1 MRKIINISLF
11 LLDSCKVG
19 CKGCY
24 AVHPTRDRAK
34 VLDNFRKAV
43 EYFTSSDLLTFS
55 PEHEI
60 TVNLETSGLFSSNRK
75 LLLSSDFIRLLDS
88 VDSLRDKGY
97 RVELE
102 NTDII
107 TPKSWMMVD
116 TCEMLLDRYGLMLD
130 VATPV
135 KRYWNGVENISVPN
149 AVPQGGMGWLSKHI
163 KLNYIPIQTS
173 TTPPSSKFYIY
184 NQYGCDLGSGSDT
197 KGESGFES
205 NNYRYR
211 DDGIWNEY
219 TYHLMI
225 DDQAFYLC
233 PLLHHQ
239 GKLLRSVRIELTK
252 ESIQDTI
259 ILIDTK
265 YKV

>member
-34 VLDNFRKAV
+34 VLDNFSKAV
-43 EYFTSSDLLTFS
+43 EYFTSSDLLTFA
-55 PEHEI
+55 PDHEI

-75 LLLSSDFIRLLDS
+75 FLLSSDFIRLLDS
-88 VDSLRDKGY
+88 IDNLRDKGY
-97 RVELE
+97 RVELG

-116 TCEMLLDRYGLMLD
+116 TCEKLLDRYELILD
-130 VATPV
+130 LVTPV
-135 KRYWNGVENISVPN
+135 KRYWNGVENISVPD
-149 AVPQGGMGWLSKHI
+149 AIPQGGMGWLSKHI
-163 KLNYIPIQTS
+163 KLDYTPIQTN
-173 TTPPSSKFYIY
+173 TAPSSSKYYIY
-184 NQYGCDLGSGSDT
+184 NQYGCDLGFSEDI
-197 KGESGFES
+197 ESGFELD
-205 NNYRYR
+205 NYRYR

-239 GKLLRSVRIELTK
+239 GKLLRSVRFELTK

-259 ILIDTK
+259 TLIDAK